1 MTNKERIIERL
12 NKLKKMREN
21 GEEGERT
28 NAAALIEDIMRR
40 HGISE
45 SDLDE
50 EEEESFWLQVPDR
63 LHFKLFLQT
72 LGLAGKGAKLR
83 FLPDVS
89 WKHQCELRQ
98 LLKDEVPDNE
108 EYNVIGYAKRSVF
121 AEGLA
126 LYMMYKDDLSKN
138 LDRFFYAYLHRNDL
152 LIEPDEKRKLSDD
165 EREDIMAS
173 LMMAQNIRRA
183 EVLRQLKE
191 GGANEQRTTN
201 RPGEDPG
208 AVAED
213 DGGRGRIAGCLH
225 LETVGQNG
233 VPRGH
238 GVERNQ
244 NVPTLHPQGGQR
256 GVPRG
261 AVLPGVQNRREGRLL
276 HGAELPDTSN
286 EVTRRGRRQSVPLP
300 PVTRKGQ
307 ANNSMSNR

>member
-45 SDLDE
+45 SDLEE

-165 EREDIMAS
+165 EREDIMTS

-191 GGANEQRTTN
+191 GGDQ
-201 RPGEDPG
+201 
-208 AVAED
+208 
-213 DGGRGRIAGCLH
+213 
-225 LETVGQNG
+225 
-233 VPRGH
+233 
-238 GVERNQ
+238 
-244 NVPTLHPQGGQR
+244 
-256 GVPRG
+256 
-261 AVLPGVQNRREGRLL
+261 
-276 HGAELPDTSN
+276 
-286 EVTRRGRRQSVPLP
+286 
-300 PVTRKGQ
+300 
-307 ANNSMSNR
+307 

>member
-45 SDLDE
+45 SDLE
-50 EEEESFWLQVPDR
+50 EEEEEFFWLQVPDR

-83 FLPDVS
+83 FLPDGS

-191 GGANEQRTTN
+191 GGDQ
-201 RPGEDPG
+201 
-208 AVAED
+208 
-213 DGGRGRIAGCLH
+213 
-225 LETVGQNG
+225 
-233 VPRGH
+233 
-238 GVERNQ
+238 
-244 NVPTLHPQGGQR
+244 
-256 GVPRG
+256 
-261 AVLPGVQNRREGRLL
+261 
-276 HGAELPDTSN
+276 
-286 EVTRRGRRQSVPLP
+286 
-300 PVTRKGQ
+300 
-307 ANNSMSNR
+307 

>member
-50 EEEESFWLQVPDR
+50 EEEELFWLQVPDR
-63 LHFKLFLQT
+63 LHYRLLLQT

-89 WKHQCELRQ
+89 WMHQCRLRQ

-138 LDRFFYAYLHRNDL
+138 LGRFFYAYLHRNDL
-152 LIEPDEKRKLSDD
+152 LVEPDGKRKMSDD

-173 LMMAQNIRRA
+173 LMMAQNIKRA
-183 EVLRQLKE
+183 EVLRQLEK
-191 GGANEQRTTN
+191 GG
-201 RPGEDPG
+201 G
-208 AVAED
+208 
-213 DGGRGRIAGCLH
+213 
-225 LETVGQNG
+225 
-233 VPRGH
+233 
-238 GVERNQ
+238 
-244 NVPTLHPQGGQR
+244 
-256 GVPRG
+256 
-261 AVLPGVQNRREGRLL
+261 
-276 HGAELPDTSN
+276 
-286 EVTRRGRRQSVPLP
+286 
-300 PVTRKGQ
+300 K
-307 ANNSMSNR
+307 